1 MQELDGIKE
10 ELHENNHKL
19 EKLIEETTPKKRNMP
34 CFVDVT
40 HLGIVNEE
48 VGNASDSSDK

>member
-1 MQELDGIKE
+1 MKVGKADQGNNTE
-10 ELHENNHKL
+10 E
-19 EKLIEETTPKKRNMP
+19 KKYAM
-34 CFVDVT
+34 FVDVT

>member
-1 MQELDGIKE
+1 MTMP
-10 ELHENNHKL
+10 ELHENKQKL

-34 CFVDVT
+34 HFVDVT

-48 VGNASDSSDK
+48 VSSASDSSDN